1 MTVTLADPNPMPQV
15 PPLPMPP
22 WKPGGPSPVD
32 GQATCPTCGAPVA
45 SLLAACLATP
55 ACLTN
60 DLDYDAAIDAR
71 CDQ

>member
-22 WKPGGPSPVD
+22 WTPGGPSLSTQQV
-32 GQATCPTCGAPVA
+32 ACPTCKAPVG
-45 SLLAACLATP
+45 SLLAACLKP
-55 ACLTN
+55 KCLTA

-71 CDQ
+71 CDA